1 VYSISSGITLNG
13 LILHHCTFTPYMK
26 NLNPKSIA
34 FYISLMVAVT
44 ATVVALTTRSM
55 EINDTLSCFVV
66 FAIVFLISYFMIYV
80 ALERFIYRKIK
91 LVYKTIHNLKLNRF
105 TKDILGKSL
114 RSEDPLTDVQQE
126 VQEWAE
132 DSHKEIEGLKKA
144 ELYRKEFLSN
154 LSHEFKTPLFSIQ
167 GYVHTLLD
175 GAMDDGEVNKHF
187 LEKTAGSIER
197 LCNLVNDLEEIA
209 KLESGEEQLDK
220 VTFDIYSL
228 TKDVFEE
235 MEYKAKISNIHFS
248 IKKGCEKPFYVFADK
263 DKIRQVLV
271 NLLDNSIKYG
281 NQDGNT
287 IVSFYDMAEN
297 ILIELTDDGIGIS
310 EDHLSRLF
318 ERFYRVDKSRSRE
331 QGGTGLGLA
340 IVKTPYRSSWTDH
353 QRAQ

>member
-1 VYSISSGITLNG
+1 
-13 LILHHCTFTPYMK
+13 MK
-26 NLNPKSIA
+26 NLNPKNIA
-34 FYISLMVAVT
+34 SYISLLVAGV
-44 ATVVALTTRSM
+44 ATLIVVATRALKLS
-55 EINDTLSCFVV
+55 DSLSCLAL
-66 FAIVFLISYFMIYV
+66 FAIVFLLSYFLIYY
-80 ALERFIYRKIK
+80 ALDRFIYRKIK

-114 RSEDPLTDVQQE
+114 RSEDPLNDVQQE
-126 VQEWAE
+126 VQQWAE
-132 DSHKEIEGLKKA
+132 DSHREIEGLKKA
-144 ELYRKEFLSN
+144 EQYRKEFLSN

-175 GAMDDGEVNKHF
+175 GAMDDSEVNRHF

-235 MEYKAKISNIHFS
+235 MEYKANTRHITFS

-263 DKIRQVLV
+263 DKVRQVMV

-281 NQDGNT
+281 NENGNT
-287 IVSFYDMAEN
+287 IVSFYDMADN
-297 ILIELTDDGIGIS
+297 ILIEVTDDGIGIA
-310 EDHLSRLF
+310 EDHLPRLF
-318 ERFYRVDKSRSRE
+318 ERFYRIDKSRSRE

-340 IVKTPYRSSWTDH
+340 IVKHLIEAHGQTINVRSKVDVGSTFGFTLSNRSDS
-353 QRAQ
+353 

>member
-1 VYSISSGITLNG
+1 
-13 LILHHCTFTPYMK
+13 MK

-55 EINDTLSCFVV
+55 EINDALSCFVV

-154 LSHEFKTPLFSIQ
+154 LSHEFKTPLS
-167 GYVHTLLD
+167 VP
-175 GAMDDGEVNKHF
+175 
-187 LEKTAGSIER
+187 R
-197 LCNLVNDLEEIA
+197 
-209 KLESGEEQLDK
+209 
-220 VTFDIYSL
+220 
-228 TKDVFEE
+228 
-235 MEYKAKISNIHFS
+235 
-248 IKKGCEKPFYVFADK
+248 
-263 DKIRQVLV
+263 
-271 NLLDNSIKYG
+271 
-281 NQDGNT
+281 
-287 IVSFYDMAEN
+287 
-297 ILIELTDDGIGIS
+297 
-310 EDHLSRLF
+310 
-318 ERFYRVDKSRSRE
+318 
-331 QGGTGLGLA
+331 
-340 IVKTPYRSSWTDH
+340 
-353 QRAQ
+353 

>member
-1 VYSISSGITLNG
+1 
-13 LILHHCTFTPYMK
+13 MK
-26 NLNPKSIA
+26 NLNPRAIA
-34 FYISLMVAVT
+34 FYVSLLVAIA
-44 ATVVALTTRSM
+44 ATVVVAASHTFELNPILGCTVLFVIVLAL
-55 EINDTLSCFVV
+55 
-66 FAIVFLISYFMIYV
+66 SYFLFYY

-114 RSEDPLTDVQQE
+114 RSDDPLTE
-126 VQEWAE
+126 VQEEVQQWAE

-144 ELYRKEFLSN
+144 EQYRKEFLSN

-175 GAMDDGEVNKHF
+175 GAMDDGEVNRHF

-235 MEYKAKISNIHFS
+235 MEYKAHTRGIHFS
-248 IKKGCEKPFYVFADK
+248 VKKGCEMPFYVFADK
-263 DKIRQVLV
+263 DKVRQVMV
-271 NLLDNSIKYG
+271 NLLDNSVKYG
-281 NQDGNT
+281 NDNGNT

-297 ILIELTDDGIGIS
+297 VLIEVTDDGIGIA
-310 EDHLSRLF
+310 EEHLPRLF
-318 ERFYRVDKSRSRE
+318 ERFYRIDKSRSRE

-340 IVKTPYRSSWTDH
+340 IVKHLIEAHGQTINVRSKVGVGSTFGFTL
-353 QRAQ
+353 AKSAEN

>member
-1 VYSISSGITLNG
+1 
-13 LILHHCTFTPYMK
+13 MK
-26 NLNPKSIA
+26 NLNPRAIA
-34 FYISLMVAVT
+34 FYISLVVAVA
-44 ATVVALTTRSM
+44 ATLVVAATRTMQFSNWM
-55 EINDTLSCFVV
+55 SCFIL
-66 FAIVFLISYFMIYV
+66 FAAVLALSYFLFYY
-80 ALERFIYRKIK
+80 ALETFIYRKIK

-114 RSEDPLTDVQQE
+114 RSEDPLTDVQVE
-126 VQEWAE
+126 VQQWAE

-144 ELYRKEFLSN
+144 EQYRKEFLSN

-175 GAMDDGEVNKHF
+175 GAMEDGEVNRHF

-209 KLESGEEQLDK
+209 KLESGEEQLDM
-220 VTFDIYSL
+220 VTFDMYSL

-235 MEYKAKISNIHFS
+235 MEYKANTHGMHFT
-248 IKKGCEKPFYVFADK
+248 IKKGCERPFYVSADK
-263 DKIRQVLV
+263 DKVRQVMV

-281 NQDGNT
+281 NENGNT

-297 ILIELTDDGIGIS
+297 ILIEVTDDGIGIS
-310 EDHLSRLF
+310 EEHLPRLF
-318 ERFYRVDKSRSRE
+318 ERFYRIDKSRSRE

-340 IVKTPYRSSWTDH
+340 IVKHLIEAHGQTINVRSKVGVGSTFGFTLLKSVEN
-353 QRAQ
+353 

>member
-1 VYSISSGITLNG
+1 
-13 LILHHCTFTPYMK
+13 MK
-26 NLNPKSIA
+26 NLNPSAIA
-34 FYISLMVAVT
+34 FYVSLLVAIA
-44 ATVVALTTRSM
+44 ATIVVAATHTFEL
-55 EINDTLSCFVV
+55 NPFLSCMVLFVMV
-66 FAIVFLISYFMIYV
+66 LTISYFLFFY

-114 RSEDPLTDVQQE
+114 RSDDPLTDVQEE
-126 VQEWAE
+126 VQQWAE

-144 ELYRKEFLSN
+144 EQYRKEFLSN

-175 GAMDDGEVNKHF
+175 GAMEDGEVNRHF

-209 KLESGEEQLDK
+209 KLESREEQLDK

-228 TKDVFEE
+228 TRDVFEE
-235 MEYKAKISNIHFS
+235 MEYKANLHGIHFS
-248 IKKGCEKPFYVFADK
+248 IKKGCERPFYVNADK
-263 DKIRQVLV
+263 EKIRQVMV
-271 NLLDNSIKYG
+271 NLLDNSVKYG
-281 NQDGNT
+281 NENGNT

-297 ILIELTDDGIGIS
+297 VLIELTDDGIGIA
-310 EDHLSRLF
+310 EAHLPRLF
-318 ERFYRVDKSRSRE
+318 ERFYRIDKSRSRE

-340 IVKTPYRSSWTDH
+340 IVKHLIEAHGQTINVRSKVGVGSTFGFTL
-353 QRAQ
+353 AKSAES